1 MALTEGTTRSGTRGG
16 ETRFEIDADRLIEL
30 DRKHKLP
37 GFAPLEE
44 HARTGPSLLIVKG
57 KGVFVWDVHGK
68 QYLDGSAAIWN
79 VNLGYGQSEVA
90 DVVRDQLM
98 QLSYHIGLLNVSTP
112 PAIELAAK
120 LASLAPKGLNRVFF
134 TSGGSESSETVIRLS
149 RLYFKL
155 KGYKNKTTAISR
167 NRGYHGSSTGA
178 ASLTGIDHFH
188 ELFEPMLPKVRHI
201 DPPYCYRCPWGKEYP
216 SCGVVCADALEKAIL
231 EEGPDNVA
239 FFIAEPVMGA
249 GGVISAPPEY
259 FPRIREICDRYDV
272 LMVADEVITGTGR
285 TGKMWGIENWGVI
298 PDIISTAK
306 GISSGY
312 LPLGAVLVHDKIYDT
327 LLGSPKGTAM
337 WHGYTNTGNPAC
349 CAAGLKV
356 LEIVE
361 RDHLI
366 EHAAKMGVRLHEGL
380 EKLRSSPIVGDVRGL
395 GLMAAIELVRNKQTR
410 EAFPEKAAAGVQFR
424 RASFEAGLL
433 IRAIG
438 DIICMSPPLVIS
450 AQEIDLMIERLG
462 IALKKTEEWARSE
475 KLI

>member
-1 MALTEGTTRSGTRGG
+1 MAVSERTRSPARETQ
-16 ETRFEIDADRLIEL
+16 TRFELDVDRLVEL
-30 DRKHKLP
+30 DRRHKLP
-37 GFAPLEE
+37 GFAPLDE
-44 HARTGPSLLIVKG
+44 HARDGSMVIVRG
-57 KGVFVWDVHGK
+57 KGVFVWDARGK
-68 QYLDGSAAIWN
+68 QYLDGSSAIWN
-79 VNLGYGQSEVA
+79 VNLGYGQIEVA
-90 DVVRDQLM
+90 EAVRDQLEK
-98 QLSYHIGLLNVSTP
+98 LSFHLGLLNISTP

-134 TSGGSESSETVIRLS
+134 TSGGSESNESVIRLS

-155 KGYKNKTTAISR
+155 KGYKNKVTAIAR

-178 ASLTGIDHFH
+178 ASLTGIEHFH
-188 ELFEPMLPKVRHI
+188 EHFEPMMPRVRHI
-201 DPPYCYRCPWGKEYP
+201 DPPYCYRCPWKKDYP

-249 GGVISAPPEY
+249 GGVIAAPPEY
-259 FPRIREICDRYDV
+259 FPRIRRICDRYDV
-272 LMVADEVITGTGR
+272 LMVIDEVITGTGR
-285 TGKMWGIENWGVI
+285 TGKMWGIEHWGVI

-312 LPLGAVLVHDKIYDT
+312 VPLGAVIVHEKIYQT
-327 LLGSPKGTAM
+327 LLDSSKGAVM

-361 RDHLI
+361 RDGLI
-366 EHAAKMGVRLHEGL
+366 EHAAKMGKRLHEGL
-380 EKLRSSPIVGDVRGL
+380 RKFRSLPIVGDIRGL
-395 GLMAAIELVRNKQTR
+395 GLMAAVELVRNKETR
-410 EAFPEKAAAGVQFR
+410 EAFPAEAGVGAQFK
-424 RASFEAGLL
+424 RAAFDGGLL

-438 DIICMSPPLVIS
+438 DNICMSPPLIIS
-450 AQEIDLMIERLG
+450 ASEIDLMLERLG
-462 IALKKTEEWARSE
+462 NALAKTEAWAKSQ